1 MSIRLPQTTRE
12 QHIISTTSGC
22 HSSQYRA
29 RTAAW
34 HHLVPQVSSGCQPYV
49 SANRNGSMRRS
60 TFGEREVDFTL
71 LTTPLNHKMHA
82 TLAAS
87 FAALAAAAPLVQRQA
102 ATPPA
107 GVDDTTILNYALTL
121 EHLENVFYREAIQRF
136 TAEDFKA
143 AGVPAAEAFFNNL
156 QQIASDE
163 ETHVTALTATIN
175 GIGGTPVQECTYNF
189 GYTDVQGFLATANV
203 LEGVGVSAY
212 LGAAQFIAD
221 AAYLTTAGAIL
232 TVESRHSSYLRNVQS
247 PPQSPFPAPFD
258 IPLDFNRVVSLAAP
272 FITGCP
278 DAPEGTIGLVDGTPF
293 TAFPPIAAS
302 PAGVASPG
310 DVLTFTVKEDV
321 GATNAFFITFPGG
334 AIPAEI
340 TGSGLTYQV
349 TVPAD
354 AQPGQAYAVLTNSA
368 DPPTDDNIVAGPA
381 VFQVA
386 DNAAAFQAANPGYN
400 YNPVDCKDEKP
411 EHPPK
416 YEQQPQP
423 PKYENQPEAPK
434 YEHQPEAPKYEH
446 QPEAPKYEAPKE
458 HKPLQPKEPEHK
470 PAHPVK
476 DGGKKENC
484 PEPEKSQY

>member
-1 MSIRLPQTTRE
+1 
-12 QHIISTTSGC
+12 
-22 HSSQYRA
+22 
-29 RTAAW
+29 
-34 HHLVPQVSSGCQPYV
+34 
-49 SANRNGSMRRS
+49 
-60 TFGEREVDFTL
+60 
-71 LTTPLNHKMHA
+71 
-82 TLAAS
+82 AS
-87 FAALAAAAPLVQRQA
+87 FAALAAAAPLVQRQL

-107 GVDDTTILNYALTL
+107 GVDDATILNYALTL

-163 ETHVTALTATIN
+163 ETHVTALTNVLNSIDA
-175 GIGGTPVQECTYNF
+175 TPVQECTYNF

-221 AAYLTTAGAIL
+221 ATYLTTAGAIL
-232 TVESRHSSYLRNVQS
+232 TVESRHSSYLRNAQS

-302 PAGVASPG
+302 PAGIARPG
-310 DVLTFTVKEDV
+310 DVLTFTVTSDRDV

-340 TGSGLTYQV
+340 TGSNNVYQV
-349 TVPAD
+349 TVPAA
-354 AQPGQAYAVLTNSA
+354 AQPGQAYAVLTSSA
-368 DPPTDDNIVAGPA
+368 ASPTDDNIVAGPA
-381 VFQVA
+381 VFQV
-386 DNAAAFQAANPGYN
+386 
-400 YNPVDCKDEKP
+400 
-411 EHPPK
+411 
-416 YEQQPQP
+416 
-423 PKYENQPEAPK
+423 
-434 YEHQPEAPKYEH
+434 
-446 QPEAPKYEAPKE
+446 
-458 HKPLQPKEPEHK
+458 
-470 PAHPVK
+470 
-476 DGGKKENC
+476 
-484 PEPEKSQY
+484 